1 MTAPIDESPIPTA
14 PKPDGPDAAA
24 TVQVR
29 ARRRF
34 ALGAAC
40 LAIAAGTSV
49 GGCAWVP
56 PPGVKPPVLSVSDF
70 AIRDLGRDE
79 IRFALTLDAEN
90 PNDFDVPVTDLRF
103 ELDLLGRP
111 FASGNAKQR
120 KVVLERNATRPLP
133 IEFTVPTSRLVAF
146 VRELSLVE
154 LTALSYRLKG
164 SANWGDGI
172 FTIPFERRGELDVM
186 RKFRDAL
193 RPLLGS

>member
-1 MTAPIDESPIPTA
+1 MNPPHDDPLAATASRPR
-14 PKPDGPDAAA
+14 GPAAA
-24 TVQVR
+24 PAFRVS
-29 ARRRF
+29 AGRRL
-34 ALGAAC
+34 ALAAAC
-40 LAIAAGTSV
+40 IAIATGATGA
-49 GGCAWVP
+49 GCAWVP
-56 PPGVKPPVLSVSDF
+56 PPGVKPPILSVSDF

-79 IRFALTLDAEN
+79 IRFAITLDAEN

-111 FASGNAKQR
+111 FASGSAKQR
-120 KVVLERNATRPLP
+120 KLVLERNAIRPLP

-146 VRELSLVE
+146 VRDLSLVE

-164 SANWGDGI
+164 SARWGDGI
-172 FTIPFERRGELDVM
+172 FTIPFERRGELDVL